1 MYLFFQPDKDW
12 PTSEEVAIHFQE
24 IYLTYISEPT
34 LPNIFL
40 AQALIPFR
48 DAMQKYRKDHQMIE
62 NPFVGGIFTN
72 INGISIWQMLLSL
85 RNLPNNRTLL
95 FIMINWGFSDHD
107 KHGWTY
113 EDADKL
119 YLEYEQDP
127 YYREIAIEIDDAH
140 V

>member
-1 MYLFFQPDKDW
+1 MYLFFQPNKGW

-24 IYLTYISEPT
+24 IYLAYISEPT

-48 DAMQKYRKDHQMIE
+48 DAMQKYHRDHEMIE

-85 RNLPNNRTLL
+85 RNLPNNRILL
-95 FIMINWGFSDHD
+95 FIMINWGFSDHE

-119 YLEYEQDP
+119 HLEFEQDP
-127 YYREIAIEIDDAH
+127 YYRDIAKEIDDVH
-140 V
+140 N